1 MSEYFKPEEFECH
14 CGCGEKDVN
23 PKLVDLLDRIRKSF
37 DKPITIMSGRRC
49 KAHNT
54 KVGGA
59 KNSQHVLGNAAD
71 IQVKG
76 VKPDDVPGERR
87 RHPPILRARRHQ
99 VRRGQGDHP
108 PRLHASREPHR
119 RHGRRGA

>member
-23 PKLVDLLDRIRKSF
+23 PKLVELLDRIRKSF
-37 DKPITIMSGRRC
+37 GKPITIMSGRRC

-59 KNSQHVLGNAAD
+59 KESQHVLGNAAD
-71 IQVKG
+71 IKVKG
-76 VKPDDVPGERR
+76 VDTNDVQEYLMKHFNSDCKGLGRYRSFTHIDVREGK
-87 RHPPILRARRHQ
+87 IARWN
-99 VRRGQGDHP
+99 G
-108 PRLHASREPHR
+108 
-119 RHGRRGA
+119 